1 MTLEGKIE
9 RHEVVNR
16 LLKASNYIDDEEL
29 RQLKEINDKCYSRY
43 KNLSKSKVTGQIDLQ
58 NIK

>member
-1 MTLEGKIE
+1 MTLEEKSE

-16 LLKASNYIDDEEL
+16 LLKASNYINNDEL
-29 RQLKEINDKCYSRY
+29 KQLKEINDKCYSRY
-43 KNLSKSKVTGQIDLQ
+43 KNLSKSKVTGQIDFQ